1 MYKCIRCGALLTA
14 DDIGCHRKMV
24 NRAAEEFMCIPCL
37 AKHFGATE
45 SRVRELIEEYRA
57 YGCTLFAKKE

>member
-1 MYKCIRCGALLTA
+1 MI
-14 DDIGCHRKMV
+14 

-45 SRVRELIEEYRA
+45 TRVRELIEEYRA